1 MQSGTSIVPKKS
13 RFAFLK
19 LKRVWIPAAI
29 LIVGGGWYFASSN
42 ANKGPFYETKAAE
55 KGSITQTVE
64 VTGEIKPDARLN
76 LSFKSGGALQAVNV
90 KVGQEVKKG
99 DVLAE
104 LEARDLR
111 FAADR
116 AQASLAI
123 AQANLSARLAGE
135 TKQSIAIA
143 QAQVD
148 QAKASYDKSLVDLD
162 VTKESVQNEYRV
174 AQLTLQN
181 AQSNLANSGASADQ
195 GVATAYSALKSSLQ
209 GSTGPMRT
217 ALIDG
222 DAFIGIDNTSA
233 NDNYESIIGIY
244 ASDAHERAKQDYPIA
259 KAAETAAETAIKNFG
274 TTPTNDALLSAAVLV
289 SDALNKIQSYLDDV
303 QKTAAG
309 TITNSSLTDT
319 ALASIKSGIAADRSS
334 VSAQLT
340 SVSAS
345 ADAARSS
352 GLTSKTSKDS
362 LQNAY
367 DTAKANFDIANGNLT
382 SKVQAAQTAVEIQ
395 KAALASAQATLDAK
409 KAPPRD
415 VDVAAL
421 RAQVLDASTAYQQ
434 AVERLADVQIIA
446 PVDGIITDI
455 IPNLGEQVAPNVTA
469 VNMVTKSLFTVE
481 ALVPEADIAKVN
493 PGQKVE
499 ITLDAYG
506 DSVKFAGTVLAENPD
521 QTKVSDAI
529 YYKTTVSI
537 ENGDKDVKPGMTAN
551 VTINTGERDNVIVI
565 PTRALRQQDGQYYV
579 RILKGAT
586 AQEAQVQVGLRGD
599 DGKAEAMSG
608 VNEGDL
614 VITAELTAAEY
625 AAQKAAAK

>member
-1 MQSGTSIVPKKS
+1 
-13 RFAFLK
+13 
-19 LKRVWIPAAI
+19 
-29 LIVGGGWYFASSN
+29 
-42 ANKGPFYETKAAE
+42 
-55 KGSITQTVE
+55 
-64 VTGEIKPDARLN
+64 
-76 LSFKSGGALQAVNV
+76 
-90 KVGQEVKKG
+90 
-99 DVLAE
+99 
-104 LEARDLR
+104 
-111 FAADR
+111 
-116 AQASLAI
+116 
-123 AQANLSARLAGE
+123 
-135 TKQSIAIA
+135 
-143 QAQVD
+143 
-148 QAKASYDKSLVDLD
+148 
-162 VTKESVQNEYRV
+162 
-174 AQLTLQN
+174 
-181 AQSNLANSGASADQ
+181 
-195 GVATAYSALKSSLQ
+195 
-209 GSTGPMRT
+209 
-217 ALIDG
+217 
-222 DAFIGIDNTSA
+222 
-233 NDNYESIIGIY
+233 
-244 ASDAHERAKQDYPIA
+244 
-259 KAAETAAETAIKNFG
+259 
-274 TTPTNDALLSAAVLV
+274 
-289 SDALNKIQSYLDDV
+289 
-303 QKTAAG
+303 
-309 TITNSSLTDT
+309 
-319 ALASIKSGIAADRSS
+319 
-334 VSAQLT
+334 
-340 SVSAS
+340 VSAS

>member
-1 MQSGTSIVPKKS
+1 
-13 RFAFLK
+13 
-19 LKRVWIPAAI
+19 
-29 LIVGGGWYFASSN
+29 
-42 ANKGPFYETKAAE
+42 
-55 KGSITQTVE
+55 
-64 VTGEIKPDARLN
+64 
-76 LSFKSGGALQAVNV
+76 LQKVNV
-90 KVGQEVKKG
+90 KVGQEVKQG

-116 AQASLAI
+116 AQATLAI

-148 QAKASYDKSLVDLD
+148 QAKASYDKSLGDLD
-162 VTKESVQNEYRV
+162 VVKQNVQDEYRV
-174 AQLTLQN
+174 AQLALQN
-181 AQSNLANSGASADQ
+181 AEANLANSGASADQ
-195 GVATAYSALKSSLQ
+195 SVITAFSALKSSLQ

-222 DAFIGIDNTSA
+222 DAFIGVDNTSA
-233 NDNYESIIGIY
+233 NDSYESIIGIY
-244 ASDAHERAKQDYPIA
+244 ATDALGRAKQDYPIA
-259 KAAETAAETAIKNFG
+259 KAADQTAETAIRGFSA
-274 TTPTNDALLSAAVLV
+274 TPSHDDLLAASVLV
-289 SDALNKIQSYLDDV
+289 TDALNKIQTYLDDV

-309 TITNSSLTDT
+309 TITNSSLTET
-319 ALASIKSGIAADRSS
+319 ALNAIKTGIASDRAS

-352 GLTSKTSKDS
+352 GLSSKTSKDS

-367 DTAKANFDIANGNLT
+367 DTANANFSIAQGNLT
-382 SKVQAAQTAVEIQ
+382 SKVAAAQTTVEIE
-395 KAALASAQATLDAK
+395 KAALASAQAGLDAK
-409 KAPPRD
+409 QAPPRA

-421 RAQVLDASTAYQQ
+421 RAQVLDASTAFQQ
-434 AVERLADVQIIA
+434 ATERLKDVQIIA

-455 IPNLGEQVAPNVTA
+455 IPNLGEQVSPNVPA
-469 VNMVTKSLFTVE
+469 IDMVTQSLFTVE
-481 ALVPEADIAKVN
+481 ALVPEADIAKVL

-506 DSVKFAGTVLAENPD
+506 DSVKFPGTVLTENPD

-529 YYKTTVSI
+529 YYKTSVSI

-551 VTINTGERDNVIVI
+551 VTIATGERDNVIVI
-565 PTRALRQQDGQYYV
+565 PTRALRQQDSQYYV
-579 RILKGAT
+579 RILKGST
-586 AQEAQVQVGLRGD
+586 AQDAQVQVGLRGD
-599 DGKAEAMSG
+599 DGKAEALSG

-625 AAQKAAAK
+625 AAQAAAAK